1 MYQVGTAIEFTAQH
15 IMHGL
20 DGPEGQLHE
29 HDYRVEV
36 LVDRQ
41 ELDDRGMVC
50 DIDVLD
56 AALQQIDKLLRGQNV
71 DIILPE
77 GVESVTVEV
86 FAKWAHGELARQL
99 AGSGADT
106 LAVRVWESTLAF
118 GGYSDRLA

>member
-20 DGPEGQLHE
+20 EGPEGELHE
-29 HDYRVEV
+29 HDYRLEVVVER
-36 LVDRQ
+36 DD
-41 ELDDRGMVC
+41 LDDRGMVC

-56 AALQQIDKLLRGQNV
+56 AVLQQIDEVVRGKNV
-71 DIILPE
+71 DVILPD

-86 FAKWAHGELARQL
+86 FAKWAHAELARQL
-99 AGSGADT
+99 RNSGVDT

-118 GGYSDRLA
+118 GGYTDRLS